1 MRAKLL
7 ITYTTMNKKNNK
19 KAENPE
25 VEQPQVEEPQIEQPV
40 TEQPEVE
47 EPEVEQPEAEQETE
61 QPEAEVESEL
71 EPEPEPEDN
80 RPAYVKELMEKG
92 VVIIQGRSRGELD
105 DKLAAI
111 PSDVNF
117 YTGAVGQ
124 YMGTGLYRIQVN
136 IKED

>member
-1 MRAKLL
+1 MS
-7 ITYTTMNKKNNK
+7 KKNNK

-25 VEQPQVEEPQIEQPV
+25 VEQPKVETTQ
-40 TEQPEVE
+40 
-47 EPEVEQPEAEQETE
+47 
-61 QPEAEVESEL
+61 
-71 EPEPEPEDN
+71 
-80 RPAYVKELMEKG
+80 PAYVKELTEKG
-92 VVIIQGRSRGELD
+92 VVVIQGRSRGELD
-105 DKLAAI
+105 EKLAAI